1 MTSVLL
7 NIIMGLLTEGQPLS
21 WDETKALADHVRK
34 HGVQQFIHLYRKL
47 ETRKGDVLKWG
58 DEVEYVLV
66 KMDDQNKTA
75 KLLLKAG
82 EYLGKLQV
90 PELRGDKDLPS
101 LWRPEYASYMVEGTP
116 GGPYGGAISEFREV
130 QANMEKRR
138 KEIEAFC
145 GPNEKIFT
153 ITAYP
158 RMGCDDFTE
167 PSERPDIH
175 NSVTKSLFW
184 PDDAIFG
191 GHPRFKV
198 HNLSG
203 LDRKR
208 FQFKMYKIILE
219 FSELIKEYQ
228 IEKRRK
234 SSNEHSRFHGSK
246 Y

>member
-1 MTSVLL
+1 
-7 NIIMGLLTEGQPLS
+7 MGLLTEGQPLS

-82 EYLGKLQV
+82 EYLWKLQV

-198 HNLSG
+198 PIYTIYQN
-203 LDRKR
+203 
-208 FQFKMYKIILE
+208 QIKIGTNHLL
-219 FSELIKEYQ
+219 FSEFVKEYQ
-228 IEKRRK
+228 IEKRRE
-234 SSNEHSRFHGSK
+234 SRNEHSRFHGSK